1 MEDSKSSSTQDQAV
15 EATTTTTA
23 PAAQQQQTKPDA
35 PKFEF
40 AIDRTQR
47 PPPQFFN
54 SNRLRFLIPPS
65 EEDRF

>member
-15 EATTTTTA
+15 EATTTTA

-40 AIDRTQR
+40 VIDRTQR
-47 PPPQFFN
+47 PPPAIFSIQIASDF
-54 SNRLRFLIPPS
+54 
-65 EEDRF
+65 